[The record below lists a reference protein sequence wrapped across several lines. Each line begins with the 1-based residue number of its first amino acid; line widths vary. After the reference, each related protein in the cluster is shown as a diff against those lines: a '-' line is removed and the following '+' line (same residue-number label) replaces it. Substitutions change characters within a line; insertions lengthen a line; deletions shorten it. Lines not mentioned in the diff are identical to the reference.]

1 MRVRLERNM
10 HFVTRE
16 MRAVGC
22 LTALWCVT
30 LTGCTSKQTASECG
44 DGSKGTPMITLGG
57 RGVPARS
64 TVIDATDHEVVL
76 LVQYT
81 ERESGGLP
89 VPGTQVAVVHVGEEL
104 VLVDGDLGA
113 KNRRIESVRRKA
125 RTVHLTRGSYFLA
138 TGKADGP
145 VEVRRCA

>member
-1 MRVRLERNM
+1 MP
-10 HFVTRE
+10 
-16 MRAVGC
+16 
-22 LTALWCVT
+22 
-30 LTGCTSKQTASECG
+30 
-44 DGSKGTPMITLGG
+44 D
-57 RGVPARS
+57 RS
-64 TVIDATDHEVVL
+64 TIFDATDREVVL

-89 VPGTQVAVVHVGEEL
+89 VPGTQVAVVRVGEEP

-113 KNRRIESVRRKA
+113 KNPRIESVRRKA